1 MPLMIFFLNNLDR
14 NSALM
19 KIQLKPQMTKEIAKK
34 GNEMKNEVVTTGI
47 ACKVGDNHSRN
58 ISDPYVSFKITVLAP
73 YPTV

>member
-19 KIQLKPQMTKEIAKK
+19 KIQLKPQTTKEIAKK

-47 ACKVGDNHSRN
+47 ACKVGDNHTYHLR
-58 ISDPYVSFKITVLAP
+58 
-73 YPTV
+73 